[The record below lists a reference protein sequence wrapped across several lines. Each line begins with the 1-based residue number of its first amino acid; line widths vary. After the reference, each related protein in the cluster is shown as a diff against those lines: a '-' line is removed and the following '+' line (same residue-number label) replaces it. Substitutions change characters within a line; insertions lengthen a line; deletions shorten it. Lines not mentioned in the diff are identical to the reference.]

1 MVAFSALLALKT
13 GMFKKA
19 YLVFDNMHLLQRD
32 KEDFNDLWSLAG
44 CENRV
49 EYHVGCDF

>member
-13 GMFKKA
+13 GMFKKV

-32 KEDFNDLWSLAG
+32 KEDFNDLWSLAD

-49 EYHVGCDF
+49 QYHVGCDF